1 MTNMMMQSTTTT
13 MLAVML
19 LLSPFLFQL
28 GESFGWVSSLA
39 VPRISTEPVG
49 GRKQQ
54 RAASTELF
62 SSPQS
67 SSPSSKAKRKKSKMK
82 KTTAGKSLA
91 RKGGSGSPLTEMELA
106 DHVSDEYIN
115 GPGGMMRDFERK
127 RKRFENTYASTQ
139 VQSMAARQQEETVIQ
154 GMLMDATTTTV
165 SEETT
170 QEVIR
175 NLDRHPALVLNADY
189 LPLSYLPLSLWHWQ
203 EAVKAVFNGKVTVV
217 DVYPDVAIRAAN
229 LQVPLPSV
237 IALTEYVSPKHLN
250 HKPAFT
256 KRNVFLRD
264 EYRCQYCNEFFHT
277 RDLSLD
283 HVVPRCRGGQ
293 LSWDNAVTS
302 CTKCNG
308 RKGSMGLKEIRS
320 KWGMVLRNEPR
331 CPTQYELAVTA
342 SKMLPRQVHPTWEPY
357 LPYHQQKKK
366 KSGNASY
373 RYQSEDEAS
382 T

>member
-1 MTNMMMQSTTTT
+1 
-13 MLAVML
+13 
-19 LLSPFLFQL
+19 
-28 GESFGWVSSLA
+28 
-39 VPRISTEPVG
+39 
-49 GRKQQ
+49 
-54 RAASTELF
+54 
-62 SSPQS
+62 
-67 SSPSSKAKRKKSKMK
+67 MK

-91 RKGGSGSPLTEMELA
+91 RKGGRGSPLTEMELA

-264 EYRCQYCNEFFHT
+264 V
-277 RDLSLD
+277 S
-283 HVVPRCRGGQ
+283 G
-293 LSWDNAVTS
+293 
-302 CTKCNG
+302 
-308 RKGSMGLKEIRS
+308 I
-320 KWGMVLRNEPR
+320 LRNA
-331 CPTQYELAVTA
+331 TMTTFY
-342 SKMLPRQVHPTWEPY
+342 
-357 LPYHQQKKK
+357 
-366 KSGNASY
+366 G
-373 RYQSEDEAS
+373 
-382 T
+382 